1 MIKVGGKQGAVDLSK
16 KMMKGD
22 DGGYYI
28 PAVDENGNLT
38 WTPSEDGMTAVEV
51 SNIQGPQGLKGETG
65 VYVGETEPSDPDA
78 LVWINPAGAAS
89 EALATK
95 EYVDE
100 KIASVEAGEVDLSDY
115 YNKEEV
121 DAKIETIELTPGPQ
135 GEPGKDGA
143 PGEKGDSGAQG
154 EPGYTPVKGVDYFDG
169 EPGPK
174 GEPGEDYVLTEND
187 KSDIANLVLDLLPA
201 AEEVSV

>member
-16 KMMKGD
+16 KMMKGE

-28 PAVDENGNLT
+28 PSVEDGILS
-38 WTPSEDGMTAVEV
+38 WTPSEEDMTAVE
-51 SNIQGPQGLKGETG
+51 SSDIRGPQGLKGETG
-65 VYVGETEPSDPDA
+65 VYVGETEPTDTDA

-89 EALATK
+89 ESLATK

-100 KIASVEAGEVDLSDY
+100 KIAGIEAGEVDLSDY
-115 YNKEEV
+115 YNKTEV

-135 GEPGKDGA
+135 GEPGEPGKDGA
-143 PGEKGDSGAQG
+143 PGAD
-154 EPGYTPVKGVDYFDG
+154 GYTPVKGVDYFDG
-169 EPGPK
+169 A
-174 GEPGEDYVLTEND
+174 PGEDGYTPVKGTDYWTDDDKAEMVADVL
-187 KSDIANLVLDLLPA
+187 AALPA